1 MGIRGRYELVLT
13 DRKISGCS
21 DATLV
26 FISLVDNIPRHRCR
40 AFDSRYSLEIFEEP
54 DLRIATKLLNDG
66 STSWWRIFLKMLLS
80 PAFRAARK
88 TFFGHRKDPAKTKDL
103 GGEATEACRIL
114 DGWLGTE
121 PESVTPFLPR
131 ETDACTLAIRQLE
144 EDIHQIEDLLPHLEY
159 A

>member
-1 MGIRGRYELVLT
+1 
-13 DRKISGCS
+13 
-21 DATLV
+21 V